1 MLNVSHWYGGTTYYC
16 DNIYFKMN
24 QTDLNF
30 TVAELFQDESVNK
43 TAEEE
48 ISDIM
53 GEGAVAGHYDV
64 NVEQVNHNVKTSQLV
79 DVEMK
84 NMNEQVVVMY
94 HNQID
99 MMYVQLQ

>member
-1 MLNVSHWYGGTTYYC
+1 MLNVSHCHGGTTYYY

-24 QTDLNF
+24 QTDRNL

-53 GEGAVAGHYDV
+53 GEGCCCR
-64 NVEQVNHNVKTSQLV
+64 SL
-79 DVEMK
+79 
-84 NMNEQVVVMY
+84 
-94 HNQID
+94 
-99 MMYVQLQ
+99 